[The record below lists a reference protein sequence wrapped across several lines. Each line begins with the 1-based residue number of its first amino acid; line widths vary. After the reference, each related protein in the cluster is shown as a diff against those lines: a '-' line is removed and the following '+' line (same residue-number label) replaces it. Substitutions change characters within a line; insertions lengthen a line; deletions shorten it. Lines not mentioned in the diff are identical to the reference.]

1 MGGSGLEEIQPA
13 EGVLM
18 NRVYCRKDDSLT
30 EEERGAFAGHLE
42 RQKLSGNVWD
52 LFGEWVARSTPRVR
66 FFYLKAYVDTGSSPH
81 GKPDEKPA
89 REAER
94 QLVGLALFLKLKP
107 FDLRSSYSGL
117 RKNAFLNSLA
127 GGVSALSRNCVYLS
141 FRNLITSNLTRPFF
155 FQEPGMED
163 AIMRAFLDFLKNERE
178 ADMVTIV
185 DTRVQ
190 DRIYEAEGFRRYPSS
205 SEAYLDA
212 TKYQDVSAY
221 LGEHRSLRKN
231 LRRRN
236 NTVTTRIQQGPLS
249 EVEMEQIKACVE
261 CSIDNSRVNNPCQK
275 FFEENVFDTE
285 VFTSDKYTHI
295 LVHVEGKIAGFH
307 TFQIC
312 GSHMGGVL
320 GGFNRRY
327 SKNHFVYERVIVAS
341 LDHAIR
347 NGFSRVHYSLVDNRT
362 KLRLVDSLEPCGLYF
377 FSRSPFNRQMFQL
390 TYRYGDVYE
399 LSLLETRG

>member
-1 MGGSGLEEIQPA
+1 LEEIQLA

-18 NRVYCRKDDSLT
+18 TGVYCKKATSLT
-30 EEERGAFAGHLE
+30 EEEKRAFAGHLE
-42 RQKLSGNVWD
+42 RHKLSPNVWD

-66 FFYLKAYVDTGSSPH
+66 FFYLKAYVQPGSSPN
-81 GKPDEKPA
+81 GKPDEPTA
-89 REAER
+89 REEEE

-117 RKNAFLNSLA
+117 RKNAFLNTLA
-127 GGVSALSRNCVYLS
+127 GAVSALSRSCVYVS

-155 FQEPGMED
+155 FREPGMED
-163 AIMRAFLDFLKNERE
+163 AIMRAFLTFLKNERE
-178 ADMVTIV
+178 ADMITIV
-185 DTRVQ
+185 DTRAQ
-190 DRIYEAEGFRRYPSS
+190 DRLYEMEGFRRYPSS

-212 TKYQDVSAY
+212 TKYEDVSGY
-221 LGEHRSLRKN
+221 LGEHRNLRRN

-236 NTVTTRIQQGPLS
+236 NSVSTRIQQGPMS
-249 EVEMEQIKACVE
+249 DVEMEQIKACVE

-275 FFEENVFDTE
+275 FFEENVFDTG

-295 LVHVEGKIAGFH
+295 LIHVEGKIAGFH
-307 TFQIC
+307 TFQVC

-327 SKNHFVYERVIVAS
+327 SKNNFLYERVIVAS

-362 KLRLVDSLEPCGLYF
+362 KLRLVESLEPCGLYF
-377 FSRSPFNRQMFQL
+377 FSRNPFNRKMFQL
-390 TYRYGDVYE
+390 THRYGDVYQ

>member
-1 MGGSGLEEIQPA
+1 
-13 EGVLM
+13 M
-18 NRVYCRKDDSLT
+18 NGVYCKKATSLT
-30 EEERGAFAGHLE
+30 EEEKRAFTGHLE
-42 RQKLSGNVWD
+42 RQKLSDNVWD
-52 LFGEWVARSTPRVR
+52 LFGEWVARSTPCVR
-66 FFYLKAYVDTGSSPH
+66 FFYLKAYVKTGSGLRENLAEQPV
-81 GKPDEKPA
+81 GA
-89 REAER
+89 REE
-94 QLVGLALFLKLKP
+94 QLVGLALFLRLKP

-117 RKNAFLNSLA
+117 RKNSLLNTLA
-127 GGVSALSRNCVYLS
+127 GGVSALSRNCVYVS

-155 FQEPGMED
+155 FQEPEMES
-163 AIMRAFLDFLKNERE
+163 AIMKAFLEFLKNEKE
-178 ADMVTIV
+178 ADMITIV
-185 DTRVQ
+185 DTRAH
-190 DRIYEAEGFRRYPSS
+190 DRLYEMEGFRRYPSS

-212 TKYQDVSAY
+212 TKYEDVSAY

-236 NTVTTRIQQGPLS
+236 NTVSTRIQQGPMS
-249 EVEMEQIKACVE
+249 AVQMEQIKACVE

-295 LVHVEGKIAGFH
+295 LIHVEGKIAGFH
-307 TFQIC
+307 TFQVC

-327 SKNHFVYERVIVAS
+327 SKNNFLYERVIVAS
-341 LDHAIR
+341 LEHAIR

-362 KLRLVDSLEPCGLYF
+362 KLRLVESLESCGLYF
-377 FSRSPFNRQMFQL
+377 FSRNPFNRKMFQL
-390 TYRYGDVYE
+390 THRYGDVYQ